1 MLKQTGLFD
10 PHIGHDACGVGFIAK
25 INAQPCHDLVLQAVQ
40 ALGNMAHR
48 GGSGLGIPNPD
59 GAGIL
64 FAMPQAFMKKVWQKE
79 YPQLSAQMPEQLIV
93 GQVFFPQARE
103 LDAEIEMRMQDVLAK
118 HDFTVL
124 AWRPVPINTACI
136 ESEEIKQHL
145 PCFRQVLLADTLGKA
160 NGTAQSIRDLERRLF
175 VARRHIEYEI
185 ANKTALTPYDFH
197 IVSLSSQTIIYKGL
211 IHGGK
216 IADFYADLLDPN
228 FMAHFAIFHE
238 RFSTN
243 TTPAW
248 HLAQPFRMIAHN
260 GEINTLNGNLF
271 NMKMREADL
280 ASPLYGDDIRYLKPL
295 VPSNGSDSA
304 ALDTVFEVLCQSG
317 RSLCHTAMML
327 LPEPFG
333 ASYIMG
339 QGKRSFYEYHAALME
354 AWDGPAALV
363 FTNGKQLGASLDRN
377 ALRPCRYTIT
387 KDGLIVLASESG
399 VLNIPAKNILK
410 RGRLRPRKMLMVD
423 FEQKRIITDTECKNA
438 VIYSAP
444 YIRWIKEKGIK
455 LADFSLPAHVY
466 EQKNSL
472 LQEQFLHGM
481 SIDEIEEMIK
491 PMMKNAQEPVASMG
505 IDTPLAVLSQKPQL
519 LFNYLKQRFAQVT
532 NPPIDPLRES
542 MVMSL
547 TGFLGRRKN
556 LLEENADQYALLR
569 LSHPILCKEDIL
581 KLQYS
586 EKEQVKTVVL
596 DILFDISE
604 INPHTLEPD
613 KEKAG
618 LALEKGLERLLQKAE
633 KAVSDGA
640 TLLILSDKNASQ
652 HFAPVPSLLAVS
664 AVHNYLLKNNLRHLC
679 SLVVDSG
686 EIRDSM
692 QAAQL
697 LAFGASAVCPRL
709 AFDVIEKLT
718 LEQKFTGETAQNEQL
733 TQNTNNYITALQKGL
748 MKAISRMGISVLR
761 SFIGGQLFE
770 AVGFSE
776 KLVNKYFCGLTSKIG
791 GIGLEHIAIDTLA
804 RHLKAFYY
812 LNGITAPEQYGMYKP
827 RKNGE
832 KHLWSAKAISF
843 LHKAVR
849 NNDYAAFQEYAKESN
864 DVDTPVTLRSL
875 FSFKPQQAIPLMEVE
890 PAENILRHFVGAAM
904 SFGSISKNAHEA
916 IAIAFNRIGG
926 RSNCGEGGEKKERSR
941 VLENGDCAKSKIRQ
955 VASGRFGVTAEYLC
969 DAEEIQIK
977 MAQGAKPGE
986 GGQLPAHKVLP
997 QIAEVRHTISGVTL
1011 ISPPPHH
1018 DIYSIEDLAQLIYDL
1033 RRLNKHA
1040 KISVKLVSGTNVG
1053 TIASGVAKAGADT
1066 LVISGH
1072 DGGTGAS
1079 LRTAISY
1086 VGLPWE
1092 LGLVEAHAAL
1102 LHNKLRSRVTL
1113 QTDGQLRTGKDLVI
1127 ASILG
1132 AEEFAFGTSLLVAM
1146 GCCLLRVCHLGTC
1159 SVGIATQDE
1168 KLCSKFKGSPDHV
1181 ERYLRFLAEDFREEM
1196 AKLGVRTM
1204 RELIG
1209 RTDLLSVD
1217 TAKFVNDTSSLFSNH
1232 AALWQSKLNSLN
1244 FDKLLYPLPFV
1255 PQPVNKADIFK
1266 DNSLEKEM
1274 NTHILQELET
1284 MHTASYRGK
1293 IKNTDRSTCT
1303 RLTGE
1308 ILQKFGGSLPEKCIS
1323 VSLSGN
1329 AGQSFGA
1336 FISKEILL
1344 TLKGDAND
1352 YVGKGLSGGTI
1363 AISPYNF
1370 DDDVFAEQTAIG
1382 NVALY
1387 GATKGE
1393 LFVAGSAGE
1402 RFAVRNSGANA
1413 VVEGVGDHACEYMTG
1428 GTVVVLGQ
1436 TGYNFGAGMSGGTAY
1451 VYDRSET
1458 FSTLCSM
1465 EALDIESV
1473 WQVEDIK
1480 NLRLLLEK
1488 HVRYTDSALAKFI
1501 LHNWQTQLPFFLKAI
1516 PLEYKKALLRSK
1528 NAENHQAESVS
1539 GTEEVYLVHA

>member
-1 MLKQTGLFD
+1 MLKKTGLYD
-10 PHIGHDACGVGFIAK
+10 PHTGHDACGVGFIAK
-25 INAQPCHDLVLQAVQ
+25 IDATPSHDLVLQAVQ

-48 GGSGLGIPNPD
+48 GGSGCGLPNPD

-64 FAMPQAFMKKVWQKE
+64 FAMPQTFMKKIWQKE
-79 YPQLSAQMPEQLIV
+79 CANFPEQIAV
-93 GQVFFPQARE
+93 GQLFFPRGEQDKITVETIIRE
-103 LDAEIEMRMQDVLAK
+103 VLSN

-124 AWRPVPINTACI
+124 AWRDVPISTACI
-136 ESEEIKQHL
+136 ESEEIRQNL
-145 PCFRQVLLADTLGKA
+145 PVFRQVLVA
-160 NGTAQSIRDLERRLF
+160 NALPGQNELVRDLERRLF
-175 VARRHIEYEI
+175 IARRNIEHEI
-185 ANKTALTPYDFH
+185 SEKTALTPRDFH
-197 IVSLSSQTIIYKGL
+197 IVSLSSQTIVYKGL

-216 IADFYADLLDPN
+216 VAEFYTDLLDPD
-228 FMAHFAIFHE
+228 FKAHFAVFHE
-238 RFSTN
+238 RYSTN

-248 HLAQPFRMIAHN
+248 HLAQPFRNIAHN
-260 GEINTLNGNLF
+260 GEINTLNSNLF
-271 NMKMREADL
+271 NMKMREATL
-280 ASPLYGDDIRYLKPL
+280 GSALYGDNIKYLKPI
-295 VPSNGSDSA
+295 VSSQGSDSA
-304 ALDTVFEVLCQSG
+304 ALDNVFELLYQSG

-339 QGKRSFYEYHAALME
+339 QGKRAFYEYHAALME

-363 FTNGKQLGASLDRN
+363 FTNGRQLGASLDRN

-399 VLNIPAKNILK
+399 VLNIPAKDILT

-423 FEQKRIITDTECKNA
+423 FDQHRIITDTECKNS

-444 YIRWIKEKGIK
+444 YIRWIKEKGVQ
-455 LADFSLPAHVY
+455 LADLPLPPQQY

-472 LQEQFLHGM
+472 LQEQLLFGM
-481 SIDEIEEMIK
+481 SKDEIDDILK
-491 PMMKNAQEPVASMG
+491 PMMTNAQEPVVSMG
-505 IDTPLAVLSQKPQL
+505 IDTPLAVLSQRPQL

-547 TGFLGRRKN
+547 TGFLGRRGN
-556 LLEENADQYALLR
+556 LLEENAEQYALLR
-569 LSHPILCKEDIL
+569 LSNPILSREDML

-586 EKEQVKTVVL
+586 EKAQVRCAVL
-596 DILFDISE
+596 DTLFDISE
-604 INPHTLEPD
+604 LDAQNPELD
-613 KEKAG
+613 AEKAG
-618 LALEKGLERLLQKAE
+618 QALEKGIDTFLQQAKNALLG
-633 KAVSDGA
+633 GA
-640 TLLILSDKNASQ
+640 TILILTDKNASRYM
-652 HFAPVPSLLAVS
+652 APIPSLLAVS
-664 AVHNYLLKNNLRHLC
+664 ALHQYLLKNNLRHLC
-679 SLVVDSG
+679 SIAADSG
-686 EIRDSM
+686 EVRDVM

-697 LAFGASAVCPRL
+697 LAFGASAIHPRL
-709 AFDVIEKLT
+709 AFAAIEKLT
-718 LEQKFTGETAQNEQL
+718 NEQDFASKTAQSEQL
-733 TQNTNNYITALQKGL
+733 SKNIHNYITAMQKGL
-748 MKAISRMGISVLR
+748 MKTCSRMGISVLR

-770 AVGFSE
+770 AVGFGE
-776 KLVNKYFCGLTSKIG
+776 ELVNKYFCGLTSKIG
-791 GIGLEHIAIDTLA
+791 GIGLKHIAADTLA
-804 RHLKAFYY
+804 CHIKTFYKSE
-812 LNGITAPEQYGMYKP
+812 GISEPEQYGIFKL

-832 KHLWSAKAISF
+832 KHLWSAKAISS

-849 NNDYAAFQEYAKESN
+849 ENDYAAYKEYAKESN
-864 DVDTPVTLRSL
+864 EAETAVTLRSL
-875 FSFKPQQAIPLMEVE
+875 FAFNERQPIPLEEVE
-890 PAENILRHFVGAAM
+890 PAENILKRFVGAAM
-904 SFGSISKNAHEA
+904 SFGSISKDAHEA
-916 IAIAFNRIGG
+916 IAIAFNRVGG

-941 VLENGDCAKSKIRQ
+941 ILANGDCAKSKIRQ
-955 VASGRFGVTAEYLC
+955 IASGRFGVTAEYLC

-997 QIAEVRHTISGVTL
+997 QIAEVRHTIAGVTL

-1040 KISVKLVSGTNVG
+1040 KISVKLVAGTNVG
-1053 TIASGVAKAGADT
+1053 TIASGVAKAGADII
-1066 LVISGH
+1066 VVSGH

-1079 LRTAISY
+1079 PRTAISY

-1092 LGLVEAHAAL
+1092 IGLAETHAAL
-1102 LHNKLRSRVTL
+1102 MHNGLRSRVSL

-1132 AEEFAFGTSLLVAM
+1132 AQEFAFGTGLLVAM

-1168 KLCSKFKGSPDHV
+1168 ALCKKFKGSPDHV

-1196 AKLGVRTM
+1196 AKLGVRSVD
-1204 RELIG
+1204 ELLG
-1209 RTDLLSVD
+1209 RADLLRID
-1217 TAKFVNDTSSLFSNH
+1217 TAHFKDDNSSVFSNH
-1232 AALWQSKLNSLN
+1232 FDLWQSKLRSLN
-1244 FDKLLYPLPFV
+1244 TANLLCPMPYTPS
-1255 PQPVNKADIFK
+1255 QAEKTDIFA
-1266 DNSLEKEM
+1266 DNSLEAEM
-1274 NTHILQELET
+1274 NRHIMQELAE
-1284 MHTASYRGK
+1284 HKIASYTGK
-1293 IKNTDRSTCT
+1293 IKNTDRSACA

-1308 ILQKFGGSLPEKCIS
+1308 ILERYGDSLPEKCVS
-1323 VSLSGN
+1323 VSLQGH

-1336 FISKEILL
+1336 FLTKETLL
-1344 TLKGDAND
+1344 SLKGDAND

-1363 AISPYNF
+1363 AISPYHL
-1370 DDDVFAEQTAIG
+1370 DDDVFADQTAIG

-1393 LFVAGSAGE
+1393 LFAAGSAGE
-1402 RFAVRNSGANA
+1402 RFAVRNSGADA

-1436 TGYNFGAGMSGGTAY
+1436 TGYNFGAGMSGGIAY

-1465 EALDIESV
+1465 EALDIESI
-1473 WQVEDIK
+1473 WQAEDIK
-1480 NLRLLLEK
+1480 KLRQLLEK
-1488 HVRYTDSALAKFI
+1488 HIRHTDSALAKFI
-1501 LHNWQTQLPFFLKAI
+1501 LNNWQTQVSFFLKVT
-1516 PLEYKKALLRSK
+1516 PLEYKKALLRLK
-1528 NAENHQAESVS
+1528 NVENHKSESVP
-1539 GTEEVYLVHA
+1539 GTEEVYLPNK

>member
-1 MLKQTGLFD
+1 MFKQTGLFD
-10 PHIGHDACGVGFIAK
+10 PYIGHDACGVGFIAK
-25 INAQPCHDLVLQAVQ
+25 MDAQPSHDLVLQAVQ

-48 GGSGLGIPNPD
+48 GGSGSGLSNPD

-64 FAMPQAFMKKVWQKE
+64 FAMPQAFMQKVWQKE
-79 YPQLSAQMPEQLIV
+79 YPQLAEQMPKQLII

-103 LDAEIEMRMQDVLAK
+103 QDAEIEMLMQNVLAK
-118 HDFTVL
+118 HDVAVL

-145 PCFRQVLLADTLGKA
+145 PYFRQVLLADKLTK
-160 NGTAQSIRDLERRLF
+160 GTAQSVRDLERRLF

-211 IHGGK
+211 IHGGR
-216 IADFYADLLDPN
+216 IADFYSDLLDPD
-228 FMAHFAIFHE
+228 FKAHFAIFHE

-260 GEINTLNGNLF
+260 GEINTLSGNLF

-280 ASPLYGDDIRYLKPL
+280 ASPLYGEDIRYLKP
-295 VPSNGSDSA
+295 VVSSSSSDSA
-304 ALDTVFEVLCQSG
+304 ALDTVFELLYQSG
-317 RSLCHTAMML
+317 RSLSHTAMML

-354 AWDGPAALV
+354 SWDGPAALV

-410 RGRLRPRKMLMVD
+410 RGRLRPRKMLIVD
-423 FEQKRIITDTECKNA
+423 FEQKRIITDTECKNS

-455 LADFSLPAHVY
+455 LADFSLPAQIY

-472 LQEQFLHGM
+472 LQEQLLYGM
-481 SIDEIEEMIK
+481 SSDEIEEMLK

-505 IDTPLAVLSQKPQL
+505 IDIPLAVLSQRPQL

-556 LLEENADQYALLR
+556 LLEENAEHYALLR
-569 LSHPILCKEDIL
+569 LSHPILRKEDIL

-586 EKEQVKTVVL
+586 EKEQVKTAV
-596 DILFDISE
+596 INMLFDISE
-604 INPHTLEPD
+604 CSPHTLELD
-613 KEKAG
+613 KDKAG
-618 LALEKGLERLLQKAE
+618 TALEKGLDNLLQEAK
-633 KAVSDGA
+633 KAVLDGA
-640 TLLILSDKNASQ
+640 TLLIFSDKNASR

-664 AVHNYLLKNNLRHLC
+664 AVHHYLLQNNLRQLC

-692 QAAQL
+692 QTAQL
-697 LAFGASAVCPRL
+697 LAFGASAVYPRL
-709 AFDVIEKLT
+709 AFNVIEKLT
-718 LEQKFTGETAQNEQL
+718 LEQKFASKTAQNEQL
-733 TQNTNNYITALQKGL
+733 AQNINNYVTALQKGL

-770 AVGFSE
+770 AVGFGE

-791 GIGLEHIAIDTLA
+791 GIGLEHIAADTLA
-804 RHLKAFYY
+804 RHLKAFYH
-812 LNGITAPEQYGMYKP
+812 LDGITSVEQYGTYKL

-832 KHLWSAKAISF
+832 KHLWSAKAISS

-849 NNDYAAFQEYAKESN
+849 ENDYAAYKEYAKESN
-864 DVDTPVTLRSL
+864 DADTPVTLRSL
-875 FSFKPQQAIPLMEVE
+875 FSFKPQQAIPLAEVE

-926 RSNCGEGGEKKERSR
+926 RSNCGEGGEKKERCC

-997 QIAEVRHTISGVTL
+997 QIAEVRHTIAGVTL

-1040 KISVKLVSGTNVG
+1040 RISVKLVSGTNVG
-1053 TIASGVAKAGADT
+1053 TIASGVAKAGADII
-1066 LVISGH
+1066 VISGH

-1092 LGLVEAHAAL
+1092 LGLAEAHAAL
-1102 LHNKLRSRVTL
+1102 MNNRLRNRVVL

-1132 AEEFAFGTSLLVAM
+1132 AEEFAFGTGLLVAM

-1168 KLCSKFKGSPDHV
+1168 KLCQKFKGSPDHV

-1204 RELIG
+1204 QELTG
-1209 RTDLLSVD
+1209 RTNLLYVD
-1217 TAKFVNDTSSLFSNH
+1217 TPKFADDNSSLFQNH
-1232 AALWQSKLNSLN
+1232 AKLWQSKLNSLQ
-1244 FDKLLYPLPFV
+1244 FDKLLCPLPYV
-1255 PQPVNKADIFK
+1255 AQTANKADMFK

-1274 NTHILQELET
+1274 NTYILQELET
-1284 MHTASYRGK
+1284 LHAASYTGK

-1308 ILQKFGGSLPEKCIS
+1308 ILQKFGDSLPEKCVS

-1336 FISKEILL
+1336 FMSKEILL

-1363 AISPYNF
+1363 AISPYSF

-1387 GATKGE
+1387 GAIKGE

-1436 TGYNFGAGMSGGTAY
+1436 TGYNFGAGMSGGIAY

-1473 WQVEDIK
+1473 WQTEDVK

-1501 LHNWQTQLPFFLKAI
+1501 LNNWQTQVSFFLKAI

-1528 NAENHQAESVS
+1528 NAENHQAESVF
-1539 GTEEVYLVHA
+1539 GTEEVYPVHG

>member
-1 MLKQTGLFD
+1 MLNHTGLFN
-10 PHIGHDACGVGFIAK
+10 PHMGHDACGVGFIAK
-25 INAQPCHDLVLQAVQ
+25 INAEPGHDLVLQAVQ

-48 GGSGLGIPNPD
+48 GGSGSGLPTPD

-64 FAMPQAFMKKVWQKE
+64 FAMPQEFMRKIWQTDC
-79 YPQLSAQMPEQLIV
+79 PHFPEQVIV
-93 GQVFFPQARE
+93 GQIFFPQTRD
-103 LDAEIEMRMQDVLAK
+103 LDAQIETIMQETLAK
-118 HDFTVL
+118 HHFNVL
-124 AWRPVPINTACI
+124 AWRTVPINTACI
-136 ESEEIKQHL
+136 KSEEIKQHL
-145 PCFRQVLLADTLGKA
+145 PYFRQILLADSLTKA
-160 NGTAQSIRDLERRLF
+160 KGTSSSVRELERRLF
-175 VARRHIEYEI
+175 TARRNIEYEI
-185 ANKTALTPYDFH
+185 TRQTALTPYDFH
-197 IVSLSSQTIIYKGL
+197 IVSLSSQTITYKGL

-216 IADFYADLLDPN
+216 IADFYCDLLDPD
-228 FMAHFAIFHE
+228 FKTHFAVFHE
-238 RFSTN
+238 RYSTN

-248 HLAQPFRMIAHN
+248 HLAQPFRTLAHN
-260 GEINTLNGNLF
+260 GEINTLSSNLF

-280 ASPLYGDDIRYLKPL
+280 ESPLYGENIRFLKPL
-295 VPSNGSDSA
+295 VSSNGSDSA
-304 ALDTVFEVLCQSG
+304 ALDNIFELLYQSG

-363 FTNGKQLGASLDRN
+363 FTNGRQLGASLDRN

-444 YIRWIKEKGIK
+444 YIRWIKEKGIT
-455 LADFSLPAHVY
+455 LADFSLPAQTY

-472 LQEQFLHGM
+472 LQEQFLFGM
-481 SIDEIEEMIK
+481 SADEIEEMLK

-505 IDTPLAVLSQKPQL
+505 IDIPLAVLSQKPQL

-569 LSHPILCKEDIL
+569 LSHPVLRKEDIL

-586 EKEQVKTVVL
+586 EKEQVKSVVL
-596 DILFDISE
+596 DMLFDVSE
-604 INPHTLEPD
+604 IDPYHLELD
-613 KEKAG
+613 KDTAG
-618 LALEKGLERLLQKAE
+618 QALEKGLKILLQEAK
-633 KAVSDGA
+633 KAVLGGA
-640 TLLILSDKNASQ
+640 TILILSDKNASRG
-652 HFAPVPSLLAVS
+652 FAPIPSLLAVS
-664 AVHNYLLKNNLRHLC
+664 AVHHYLLQNNLRQLC
-679 SLVVDSG
+679 SLVADSG

-692 QAAQL
+692 QTAQL
-697 LAFGASAVCPRL
+697 LAFGASAVHPRL
-709 AFDVIEKLT
+709 AFNVIEKLT
-718 LEQKFTGETAQNEQL
+718 LAQEFTGKTSQNEQL
-733 TQNTNNYITALQKGL
+733 SQNINNYITALQKGL
-748 MKAISRMGISVLR
+748 MKVCSRMGISVLR

-770 AVGFSE
+770 AVGFGE
-776 KLVNKYFCGLTSKIG
+776 KLVNTYFCGLTSKIG
-791 GIGLEHIAIDTLA
+791 GIGLEHIAADTLA
-804 RHLKAFYY
+804 RHFKAFFY
-812 LNGITAPEQYGMYKP
+812 LDGITSPEQYGTYKF

-832 KHLWSAKAISF
+832 KHLWTGKAISS

-849 NNDYAAFQEYAKESN
+849 ENDYTAFKEYAKESN
-864 DVDTPVTLRSL
+864 EADTPVTLRSL
-875 FSFKPQQAIPLMEVE
+875 FSFKPQQAVPLAEVE

-941 VLENGDCAKSKIRQ
+941 IWENGDCAKSKIRQ

-997 QIAEVRHTISGVTL
+997 QIAEVRHTIAGVTL

-1053 TIASGVAKAGADT
+1053 TIASGVAKAGADSI
-1066 LVISGH
+1066 VISGH

-1092 LGLVEAHAAL
+1092 LGLAEAHAAL
-1102 LHNKLRSRVTL
+1102 IHNQLRSRVTL

-1132 AEEFAFGTSLLVAM
+1132 AEEFAFGTGLLVAM

-1159 SVGIATQDE
+1159 SVGIAAQDE

-1196 AKLGVRTM
+1196 AKLGVRSPQ
-1204 RELIG
+1204 ELAG
-1209 RTDLLSVD
+1209 RTDLLYVD

-1232 AALWQSKLNSLN
+1232 AALWQSKLKSLH
-1244 FDKLLYPLPFV
+1244 FDNLLYSLPYI
-1255 PQPVNKADIFK
+1255 PHPAQKPDIFK
-1266 DNSLEKEM
+1266 DTSLEAEM
-1274 NTHILQELET
+1274 NSHILQELKNL
-1284 MHTASYRGK
+1284 HAASYSGK
-1293 IKNTDRSTCT
+1293 IKNTDRSACT

-1308 ILQKFGGSLPEKCIS
+1308 ILQQFKDNLPEKCVS

-1336 FISKEILL
+1336 FITKEILL

-1363 AISPYNF
+1363 AISPYTF
-1370 DDDVFAEQTAIG
+1370 ESDVFAEQTAIG

-1393 LFVAGSAGE
+1393 LFAAGSAGE

-1428 GTVVVLGQ
+1428 GIVVVLGQ
-1436 TGYNFGAGMSGGTAY
+1436 TGYNFGAGMSGGIAY

-1473 WQVEDIK
+1473 WQTEDVK
-1480 NLRLLLEK
+1480 NLRSLLEK
-1488 HVRYTDSALAKFI
+1488 HVHYTDSALAKFI
-1501 LHNWQTQLPFFLKAI
+1501 LNNWQTQVSFFLKAI

-1539 GTEEVYLVHA
+1539 GTEEVFPVHA

>member
-1 MLKQTGLFD
+1 MLENTGLFD
-10 PHIGHDACGVGFIAK
+10 SHSGHDACGVGFIAK
-25 INAQPCHDLVLQAVQ
+25 MDAQPSHDLVLQAVQ

-48 GGSGLGIPNPD
+48 GGSGSGLPNPD

-79 YPQLSAQMPEQLIV
+79 YPQSAEQMPEQIIV
-93 GQVFFPQARE
+93 GQIFFPQSKE
-103 LDAEIEMRMQDVLAK
+103 KHAEIEKLMQDILAK
-118 HDFTVL
+118 HAFTVL
-124 AWRPVPINTACI
+124 ARRTVPINTACI

-145 PCFRQVLLADTLGKA
+145 PYFRQVLLADNLAKA
-160 NGTAQSIRDLERRLF
+160 KGTAQSVRELERRLF
-175 VARRHIEYEI
+175 IARRHIEYEI
-185 ANKTALTPYDFH
+185 SRQTALTPYDFH

-216 IADFYADLLDPN
+216 IADFYSDLLDPD
-228 FMAHFAIFHE
+228 FTAHFAIFHE

-248 HLAQPFRMIAHN
+248 HLAQPFRTLAHN
-260 GEINTLNGNLF
+260 GEINTLNSNLF

-280 ASPLYGDDIRYLKPL
+280 ASPLYGDDIRYLKPI
-295 VPSNGSDSA
+295 VSSNGSDSA
-304 ALDTVFEVLCQSG
+304 ALDNIFELLYQSG

-423 FEQKRIITDTECKNA
+423 FEQKRIITDTECKNS

-455 LADFSLPAHVY
+455 LADFSLPAQMY

-472 LQEQFLHGM
+472 LQEQFLYGM
-481 SIDEIEEMIK
+481 SSDEIEEMLK
-491 PMMKNAQEPVASMG
+491 PMLKNAQEPVASMG
-505 IDTPLAVLSQKPQL
+505 IDTPLAVLSQRPQL

-547 TGFLGRRKN
+547 TSFLGRRKN
-556 LLEENADQYALLR
+556 LLGEKAEHYALLR
-569 LSHPILCKEDIL
+569 LSHPILRKEDIL

-586 EKEQVKTVVL
+586 EKEQVKSAVL
-596 DILFDISE
+596 DMLFAVSE
-604 INPHTLEPD
+604 IDPYALELD

-618 LALEKGLERLLQKAE
+618 LALEKGLDTLVQEAK
-633 KAVSDGA
+633 KAVLGGA
-640 TLLILSDKNASQ
+640 TLLILSDKNADPN
-652 HFAPVPSLLAVS
+652 FAPIPSLLAVS
-664 AVHNYLLKNNLRHLC
+664 AVHQYLLQNNLRQLC
-679 SLVVDSG
+679 SLIVDSG

-692 QAAQL
+692 QVAQL

-709 AFDVIEKLT
+709 AFSVIEKLT
-718 LEQKFTGETAQNEQL
+718 LEQKFTSKTAQNEQL
-733 TQNTNNYITALQKGL
+733 SQNINNYITALQKGL

-770 AVGFSE
+770 AVGFGE
-776 KLVNKYFCGLTSKIG
+776 KLVNRYFCGLTSKIG
-791 GIGLEHIAIDTLA
+791 GIGLEHIAMDTLV
-804 RHLKAFYY
+804 RHFKAFYH
-812 LNGITAPEQYGMYKP
+812 LDGITSPEQYGTYKL

-832 KHLWSAKAISF
+832 KHLWSAKAIAS

-849 NNDYAAFQEYAKESN
+849 ENDYAAYKEYAKESN
-864 DVDTPVTLRSL
+864 EANTPVTLRSL
-875 FSFKPQQAIPLMEVE
+875 FSFKPQQTISLAEVE
-890 PAENILRHFVGAAM
+890 PAENILKHFVGAAM

-926 RSNCGEGGEKKERSR
+926 RSNCGEGGEKKERCR

-955 VASGRFGVTAEYLC
+955 VASGRFGVTAEYLY

-997 QIAEVRHTISGVTL
+997 QIAEVRHTIAGVTL

-1040 KISVKLVSGTNVG
+1040 RISVKLVSGTNVG
-1053 TIASGVAKAGADT
+1053 TIASGVAKAGADAI
-1066 LVISGH
+1066 VISGH

-1092 LGLVEAHAAL
+1092 LGLAETHAAL
-1102 LHNKLRSRVTL
+1102 MHNNLRSRVTL

-1132 AEEFAFGTSLLVAM
+1132 AEEFAFGTGLLVAM

-1217 TAKFVNDTSSLFSNH
+1217 TAKFADDNSSLFHNH
-1232 AALWQSKLNSLN
+1232 AALWQSKLNSLQ
-1244 FDKLLYPLPFV
+1244 FDKLLCPLPYV
-1255 PQPVNKADIFK
+1255 PHTVDKAAMFK

-1284 MHTASYRGK
+1284 MHAASYSGK
-1293 IKNTDRSTCT
+1293 IKNTERSTCT

-1308 ILQKFGGSLPEKCIS
+1308 ILQRFGSSLPEKCVS

-1336 FISKEILL
+1336 FMGREILL

-1363 AISPYNF
+1363 AISPYSF

-1428 GTVVVLGQ
+1428 GIVVVLGQ
-1436 TGYNFGAGMSGGTAY
+1436 TGYNFGAGMSGGIAY

-1473 WQVEDIK
+1473 WQTEDVK

-1501 LHNWQTQLPFFLKAI
+1501 LNNWQTQVSFFLKAI

-1528 NAENHQAESVS
+1528 NVENHQAESVS
-1539 GTEEVYLVHA
+1539 GTEEVFPVHA